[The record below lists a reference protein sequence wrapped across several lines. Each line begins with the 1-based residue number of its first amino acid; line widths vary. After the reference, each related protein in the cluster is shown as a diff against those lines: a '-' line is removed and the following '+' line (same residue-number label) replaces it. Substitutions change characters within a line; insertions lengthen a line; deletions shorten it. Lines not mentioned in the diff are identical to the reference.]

1 MIPFSPE
8 VREIV
13 ARHPGSQN
21 NLGPFLDVV
30 TWMLLVTS
38 FLAVGT
44 RLGTKKALRRR
55 IDVDDY
61 LVVGALVCLLYPLA
75 LGSSLFEDPGIY
87 GAVILR
93 KRFLICQSG
102 HERRLWSRGRFSD
115 TSRWAW
121 KRHGTAVK
129 SADCGIPESKCILP
143 RIRPLPYGFRR

>member
-1 MIPFSPE
+1 MIPFSAE

-21 NLGPFLDVV
+21 DLGPFLDVV
-30 TWMLLVTS
+30 TWVLLVTS

-61 LVVGALVCLLYPLA
+61 LVVGALVCLLHPLE
-75 LGSSLFEDPGIY
+75 LGPSISEVSGRY
-87 GAVILR
+87 EAVYWR
-93 KRFLICQSG
+93 KRFLIYQVG
-102 HERRLWSRGRFSD
+102 HERRLWSCGHLPD

-121 KRHGTAVK
+121 KRHKTAHG
-129 SADCGIPESKCILP
+129 SADCNVPEGMCPLT
-143 RIRPLPYGFRR
+143 RIRSLRLCSVC